1 MIGFNSYEED
11 GEWADYKP
19 RNQCGT
25 IKDNKK
31 PMPVKSLERY
41 HVSFYKEVLNGESQ
55 DIFDA
60 KKELVYQCVVDVESA
75 TEAEKWANE
84 HLEAV
89 AELTNCLS
97 WDEDHDL
104 TFGDVIGVDIVPLV
118 EYVKH
123 LTDATEVLLETQS
136 EIGE

>member
-1 MIGFNSYEED
+1 MIGFNDWDED
-11 GEWADYKP
+11 T
-19 RNQCGT
+19 NIGT
-25 IKDNKK
+25 INAKVDNQLRKDNKK
-31 PMPVKSLERY
+31 PMPVKSLEQY

-55 DIFDA
+55 AIFDA

-104 TFGDVIGVDIVPLV
+104 PVADVIGVDIVPLV